1 MARNT
6 TRQGAG
12 FELDVMHYL
21 TGCNCEMTHT
31 RPRHV
36 GWRGFG
42 YDAGRSSG
50 SRGKVDVWGVPPAHG
65 TYLDVETSQWWPEST
80 APMIFVQCKITN
92 PVIPPAERIAL
103 INLARRGGA
112 LPIVAHRTRDK
123 DTHRM
128 RPHFR
133 QLTGPGPKDW
143 LPWEPERTT

>member
-6 TRQGAG
+6 TRQGAD

-21 TGCNCEMTHT
+21 VGCKCEETFS

-50 SRGKVDVWGVPPAHG
+50 SRGKVDVWAVPPHQVWEGVTLTELPAA
-65 TYLDVETSQWWPEST
+65 
-80 APMIFVQCKITN
+80 APMIFIQCKITN
-92 PVIPPAERIAL
+92 PLISPADRISL

-112 LPIVAHRTRDK
+112 LPIVSYRLRDGR
-123 DTHRM
+123 THRL

-133 QLTGPGPKDW
+133 RLTGPGPKEW
-143 LPWEPERTT
+143 LPWEPGEDH

>member
-1 MARNT
+1 VARNT

-21 TGCNCEMTHT
+21 VGCTCETT
-31 RPRHV
+31 YAQPRHI

-50 SRGKVDVWGVPPAHG
+50 SRGKVDVWGVPPEPSMALG
-65 TYLDVETSQWWPEST
+65 PLIVKFNPL
-80 APMIFVQCKITN
+80 IFIQCKITN

-112 LPIVAHRTRDK
+112 LPIVAHRARDK
-123 DTHRM
+123 NTLRL

-133 QLTGPGPKDW
+133 RLTGPGPKEW
-143 LPWEPERTT
+143 LPWEPGEDS

>member
-6 TRQGAG
+6 ARQGAG

-21 TGCNCEMTHT
+21 TGCNCETTHAV
-31 RPRHV
+31 PRHI

-50 SRGKVDVWGVPPAHG
+50 SRGKVDVWAVPPEDG
-65 TYLDVETSQWWPEST
+65 LVPPQ
-80 APMIFVQCKITN
+80 PMIFIQCKITN
-92 PVIPPAERIAL
+92 PLIPPAERIAL

-112 LPIVAHRTRDK
+112 LPVVAHRAK
-123 DTHRM
+123 DRNTHRV

-133 QLTGPGPKDW
+133 RLTGPGPKDW
-143 LPWEPERTT
+143 APWEPGEDS

>member
-21 TGCNCEMTHT
+21 VGCKCEETNAQPKHI
-31 RPRHV
+31 

-50 SRGKVDVWGVPPAHG
+50 SRGKVDVWGVPPEATHWG
-65 TYLDVETSQWWPEST
+65 KQALGAP
-80 APMIFVQCKITN
+80 PMIFIQCKITN
-92 PVIPPAERIAL
+92 PVIPPADRIAL
-103 INLARRGGA
+103 INLARRVGA
-112 LPIVAHRTRDK
+112 LPIVAYKLKDWQTQRT
-123 DTHRM
+123 

-133 QLTGPGPKDW
+133 MLTGPGPNDW
-143 LPWEPERTT
+143 VPWEPGKDS

>member
-6 TRQGAG
+6 TRQGAS
-12 FELDVMHYL
+12 FEHDVMHYL
-21 TGCNCEMTHT
+21 TGCNCETTFT

-50 SRGKVDVWGVPPAHG
+50 SRGKVDVWGVPPEPTMALG
-65 TYLDVETSQWWPEST
+65 PLIIKYS
-80 APMIFVQCKITN
+80 PMIFVQCKITN

-112 LPIVAHRTRDK
+112 LPIVAHRARDK

>member
-21 TGCNCEMTHT
+21 MGCRCEETHAQ
-31 RPRHV
+31 PKHI

-50 SRGKVDVWGVPPAHG
+50 SRGKVDVWGVPPEP
-65 TYLDVETSQWWPEST
+65 LVENFDWSDP
-80 APMIFVQCKITN
+80 APMVFIQCKITN
-92 PVIPPAERIAL
+92 PLIPPADRIAL

-112 LPIVAHRTRDK
+112 LPIVAYKLKDWRTQR
-123 DTHRM
+123 R

-133 QLTGPGPKDW
+133 RLTGPGPDEW
-143 LPWEPERTT
+143 LPWEPGEDS